1 MFELQVVLI
10 TEYRYLLS
18 EASPPK
24 HLFTVET
31 ALTSLL
37 SITWWCLSYSEGL
50 LNRSSIPENHQ
61 ASRWNQPEKSL
72 FLDSGLSLDQ
82 NKRRSPSLDQNK
94 IRSPWP
100 AVQGQKTREIFGEEI
115 ILPAIGWIFLLQWKQ
130 NESLLM
136 SFILSISITKH
147 RRQWNIKHT
156 LSGFSIVRW
165 IPLFSWRS
173 AVEKKCCNSF
183 CGRAGLPGDVHH
195 LYLLGS
201 GCHILPACLLAARD
215 GAKPSAFWMF
225 CLIDIVQRM

>member
-37 SITWWCLSYSEGL
+37 SITWWLG
-50 LNRSSIPENHQ
+50 
-61 ASRWNQPEKSL
+61 
-72 FLDSGLSLDQ
+72 
-82 NKRRSPSLDQNK
+82 KR
-94 IRSPWP
+94 RSPWP